1 MPAVRAEGE
10 AAVDTVPEEYFLAD
24 TEALPD
30 ELDPRRDRM
39 NTFYI
44 YNEFS
49 PLLEEYRTKKKNM
62 SSRSAESKNRPGRS
76 CEKNTA
82 CS

>member
-1 MPAVRAEGE
+1 MPQ
-10 AAVDTVPEEYFLAD
+10 EYFLAD
-24 TEALPD
+24 TEDLLD

-49 PLLEEYRTKKKNM
+49 PKSRTRIGQRKKNTN
-62 SSRSAESKNRPGRS
+62 SRSAENKNRLVRS

-82 CS
+82 YS